1 MPLADGVVWAFAPWM
16 NSGYTL
22 LDSGPS
28 SHHLQIS
35 NPVSPSWQGNQG
47 FWAPR
52 FGATGNAATTS
63 KALLRAFGAFTVI
76 NWVHPTAA
84 QAQYAN
90 PFDACYLNNLNTNG
104 PRLEI
109 NSSPATLW
117 TWRSPSFTQHILDCG
132 ANPGVNEWTLFGMT
146 HDGGTAAKSY
156 RNGLSVATVS
166 GAYQGTMSNVTI
178 GIGYSNQRFFTGLIG
193 GTVIFGRQ
201 LSAAEMFTVWR
212 QGPSVP
218 WMQQRAQRRV
228 FRTQAAAVKSYLF
241 LNRGQVI
248 GGGML

>member
-1 MPLADGVVWAFAPWM
+1 MPLAEDVVWAFAPRI

-28 SHHLQIS
+28 SNHLQIS
-35 NPVSPSWQGNQG
+35 NPVSPSWQGSRD

-52 FGATGNAATTS
+52 FGATENAATTS

-76 NWVHPTAA
+76 NWVYPTAA
-84 QAQYAN
+84 LGQYRN
-90 PFDACYLNNLNTNG
+90 PFDACYRNNQNNNG
-104 PRLEI
+104 PRLEL
-109 NSSPATLW
+109 NSSPSTLW
-117 TWRSPSFTQHILDCG
+117 TWRSPSFTQYVLDCG
-132 ANPGVNEWTLFGMT
+132 ANPGVSEWTCFGMT

-156 RNGLSVATVS
+156 RNGVNVATVS
-166 GAYQGTMSNVTI
+166 GAYQGTMSNVTV
-178 GIGYSNQRFFTGLIG
+178 GIGYNSNRFFTGLIG

-201 LSAAEMFTVWR
+201 LSAGEMFAVWQ

-248 GGGML
+248 GGGIR